1 MCCLPDFLFF
11 FLLYSSLQLALMA
24 DEAKVERT
32 CDFFLSFKCYLWS
45 YLSPHR
51 GQRGRWGLLARRG
64 PALWFEPKA
73 DGASHQQP

>member
-1 MCCLPDFLFF
+1 
-11 FLLYSSLQLALMA
+11 MA